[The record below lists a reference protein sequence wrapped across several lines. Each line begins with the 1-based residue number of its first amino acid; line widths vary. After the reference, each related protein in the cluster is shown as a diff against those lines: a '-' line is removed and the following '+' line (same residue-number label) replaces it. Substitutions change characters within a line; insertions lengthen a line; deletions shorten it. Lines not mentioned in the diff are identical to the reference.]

1 LTLPTNFV
9 LYLPWRKV
17 LKNRYVRV
25 LRTLA
30 PDSSV
35 SQGADGILTAAP
47 YDSVP
52 VTFSDAQPYAETH
65 TYHFQSGVKL
75 RLAEMS
81 SASQNGETVRVF
93 RMTGSVPAAL
103 GSGFRATN
111 MLALLPSPSPSP
123 SLSSSSSIDASGAS
137 VYTIYSPSAT
147 AAAASASSAAIMAAT
162 KKFSAKSTLPTIGIH
177 IATQLLELAQLKH
190 DMCPITAE
198 EFITGETAVMPC
210 GHMFMRFGLE
220 ETFKTPVSKNICPSC
235 RQKGNIVIV

>member
-1 LTLPTNFV
+1 MNFV

-17 LKNRYVRV
+17 LKNRYIRV
-25 LRTLA
+25 IRTLA
-30 PDSSV
+30 PDSSD
-35 SQGADGILTAAP
+35 SHGLDGILTAGP

-52 VTFSDAQPYAETH
+52 VTLSATQIPYAEIH

-75 RLAEMS
+75 RLAEMP
-81 SASQNGETVRVF
+81 SASQNGVTVQVF

-111 MLALLPSPSPSP
+111 MLAILPSP
-123 SLSSSSSIDASGAS
+123 SLSSSSFSDVSGAP
-137 VYTIYSPSAT
+137 VVTIYSPSAT
-147 AAAASASSAAIMAAT
+147 AASASASSAAIMAAS
-162 KKFSAKSTLPTIGIH
+162 KKFSAKSNLPTIGIH

-220 ETFKTPVSKNICPSC
+220 ETFKTPVSRNICPSC

>member
-1 LTLPTNFV
+1 MNFV

-30 PDSSV
+30 PDSSA
-35 SQGADGILTAAP
+35 SHGADGILTAAP

-52 VTFSDAQPYAETH
+52 VTFSDTQIPYAEIH

-75 RLAEMS
+75 RLAEMP

-111 MLALLPSPSPSP
+111 MLAILPTP
-123 SLSSSSSIDASGAS
+123 SLSSTSFSDVSGAS
-137 VYTIYSPSAT
+137 VYTMYSPSAT
-147 AAAASASSAAIMAAT
+147 AASATATASASSAAIAAAP
-162 KKFSAKSTLPTIGIH
+162 KKFSAKGNLPTIGIH